1 MLLWSLG
8 ITGTNKQINNMD
20 KATLKSYFQTGKIPT
35 QSNFEAL
42 IDYIPENGGGKSF

>member
-1 MLLWSLG
+1 
-8 ITGTNKQINNMD
+8 MD

-42 IDYIPENGGGKSF
+42 IDYIPENKGGGESF